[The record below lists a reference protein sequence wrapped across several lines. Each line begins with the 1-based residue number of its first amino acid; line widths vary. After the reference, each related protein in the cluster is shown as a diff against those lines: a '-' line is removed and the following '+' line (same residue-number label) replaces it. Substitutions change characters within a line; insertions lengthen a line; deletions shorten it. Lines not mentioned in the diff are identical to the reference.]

1 MSKAGFGI
9 PGPQATENM
18 SCLVHWGRFIGIRQI
33 LLCLAADCKRDTIGV
48 VVNYRITRVN
58 GKVPHWRIECG
69 AQTDLAL
76 TTEDA
81 MSIVGEWLRKREG
94 GEFRILWENTP
105 VGFEV
110 PDLEYVL
117 SDPSPLN

>member
-1 MSKAGFGI
+1 
-9 PGPQATENM
+9 
-18 SCLVHWGRFIGIRQI
+18 
-33 LLCLAADCKRDTIGV
+33 

-58 GKVPHWRIECG
+58 GKVPHWLIQDES
-69 AQTDLAL
+69 QTDLAL
-76 TTEDA
+76 TMKDA
-81 MSIVGEWLRKREG
+81 MSIVGAWLRKREG

-110 PDLEYVL
+110 PDLGFVL